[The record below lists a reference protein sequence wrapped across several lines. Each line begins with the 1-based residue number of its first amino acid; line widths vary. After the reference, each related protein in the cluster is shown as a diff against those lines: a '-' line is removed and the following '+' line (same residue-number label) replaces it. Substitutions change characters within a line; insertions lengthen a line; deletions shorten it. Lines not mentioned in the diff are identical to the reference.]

1 MTFLPGPEPEN
12 EQAVFCGGRL
22 QEIRYCSALAL
33 TSACGPS
40 QTFPLGWKKGLLSR
54 LDRK

>member
-12 EQAVFCGGRL
+12 EQAVFRGGRL

-33 TSACGPS
+33 TSACGR
-40 QTFPLGWKKGLLSR
+40 FCCKSR
-54 LDRK
+54 LHPMDVDRLIGR